1 MVGSKLQV
9 VQFLEK
15 GESAYYQQI
24 FHWRK
29 VKSDQMGW

>member
-15 GESAYYQQI
+15 GESAYYHQI
-24 FHWRK
+24 FLWK
-29 VKSDQMGW
+29 TMKSDQMGW